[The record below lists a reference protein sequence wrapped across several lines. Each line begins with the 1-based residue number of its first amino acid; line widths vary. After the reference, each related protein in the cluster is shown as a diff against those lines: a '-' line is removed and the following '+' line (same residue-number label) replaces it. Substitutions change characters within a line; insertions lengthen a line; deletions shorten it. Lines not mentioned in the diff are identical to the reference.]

1 MKKNPVLTRT
11 LLSLAISA
19 LGMPM
24 AAHAAL
30 NFSTAPAGSAT
41 KEPAPN
47 VIVSVDN
54 SGSMGTSGITA
65 LKDALKATF
74 DSSFIED
81 GRIRLAYQSM
91 WTCSENS
98 KIPHFD
104 PNYNT
109 SLNSSTAD
117 KYDTSCGGFVPMASF
132 TGTKTDT
139 STPRGKFFTWIE
151 TLSAKN
157 GTPTHAMMRN
167 AGEYL
172 KVTGDKSP
180 WNAIPGTADSKP
192 IACRRAYHILMTDG
206 GWNYYND
213 MPMFDGA
220 FKNATAEL

>member
-1 MKKNPVLTRT
+1 MKTPPALTRT

-98 KIPHFD
+98 AIPHFN
-104 PNYNT
+104 PNYDT

-117 KYDTSCGGFVPMASF
+117 KYNTSCNGFVPMAPLS
-132 TGTKTDT
+132 GSISDKT
-139 STPRGKFFTWIE
+139 SHRGKFFTWID
-151 TLSAKN
+151 TLVHKN

-172 KVTGDKSP
+172 KVTGDNSA
-180 WNAIPGTADSKP
+180 WNAIPGIADSK
-192 IACRRAYHILMTDG
+192 HI
-206 GWNYYND
+206 N
-213 MPMFDGA
+213 
-220 FKNATAEL
+220 